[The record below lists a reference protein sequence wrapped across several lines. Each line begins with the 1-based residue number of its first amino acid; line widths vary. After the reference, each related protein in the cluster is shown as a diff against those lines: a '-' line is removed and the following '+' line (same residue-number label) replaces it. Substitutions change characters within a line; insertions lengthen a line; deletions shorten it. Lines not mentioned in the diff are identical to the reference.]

1 MTERGGSPAGSG
13 SPVRPAL
20 ALALTA
26 AGFVALLIAGF
37 GIVSLLTDTEVIGI
51 PGLGAVPGAAAF
63 AAATAAF
70 AGLTWLSVRVPR
82 PSFVSVVAV
91 VAAVFLAYL
100 AGLWAGA
107 LATGTDAGRATAAVG
122 GFVGSPFAVMLA
134 ASAAVCAWVAVAL
147 VRTRASPPRW
157 PWEDDDDAQ

>member
-1 MTERGGSPAGSG
+1 MTGAGGSPDGAGS
-13 SPVRPAL
+13 SVRPAL
-20 ALALTA
+20 ALAFTA

-63 AAATAAF
+63 AAATVAF
-70 AGLTWLSVRVPR
+70 AGLTWLSVRVPH

-91 VAAVFLAYL
+91 IAGVFLVYL
-100 AGLWAGA
+100 AGLWVGA
-107 LATGTDAGRATAAVG
+107 LVTGTDAGRATAAVS
-122 GFVGSPFAVMLA
+122 GFVGSSFAVVLA

-147 VRTRASPPRW
+147 VRTRASRPRW
-157 PWEDDDDAQ
+157 PWEDEDDDR